1 MVCAFFGHRDAPT
14 AISSA
19 ISQMF
24 EMLIVEKGIDV
35 FYVGHQGKFDKMV
48 YRELCRAKKK
58 YPHIDCVVALAY
70 PPAQGEKW
78 ELETLY
84 PFGLERI
91 PRSYAILARNAWMV
105 EQADVVVS
113 YVTRQFGGA
122 AKAVSLA
129 KRKGREIFSLPCE
142 M

>member
-14 AISSA
+14 AISPA
-19 ISQMF
+19 ISRMI
-24 EMLIVEKGIDV
+24 EMLILEKGIDV

-48 YRELCRAKKK
+48 CRALCRAKVK
-58 YPHIDCVVALAY
+58 YPHVDCVVVLAY
-70 PPAQGEKW
+70 PPKKGEKW

-84 PFGLERI
+84 PFGLERA
-91 PRSYAILARNAWMV
+91 PRVYAILARNAWMV
-105 EQADVVVS
+105 ERADFVVS

-129 KRKGREIFSLPCE
+129 KRKGCEIFSLPCE